1 MNKEVPE
8 VHRVARN
15 AFCKLEHTLPFLL
28 TSRSQEHKIFVGEGK
43 IQSSLCPQE
52 KNVILYL
59 EMWFNGAYELNYYY
73 RINVEKYEYFIVERE
88 GKIRNYYFL
97 LYIIYQSPL

>member
-1 MNKEVPE
+1 MLVKAKF
-8 VHRVARN
+8 RVVCALR
-15 AFCKLEHTLPFLL
+15 
-28 TSRSQEHKIFVGEGK
+28 
-43 IQSSLCPQE
+43 

-59 EMWFNGAYELNYYY
+59 EMWFNGAYELNYHY

-97 LYIIYQSPL
+97 FYIIYQSPL